1 MTAVDYLRDGR
12 AVRDVVA
19 GYTSL
24 VDQRVTA
31 GWRPY
36 LLSFMFKHLS
46 ARPEPVLAQMYDEA
60 ERFYSTFLTRVVRR
74 PASTS
79 SIGELPV
86 MIVAPDFPVG
96 KSGKPLRQVTLND
109 GLHLHGVLLVPPCSR
124 LREPVEE
131 HFRHLQ
137 PLYVRDRRRLD
148 RLDVRPIVDGAD
160 RVVEYALKSLVRRRF
175 SIDDVL
181 VLPRTRSELRD

>member
-1 MTAVDYLRDGR
+1 MTAVDYLADRR

-36 LLSFMFKHLS
+36 LLSFMFKHLP
-46 ARPEPVLAQMYDEA
+46 ARPEPVLAQMFDEA

-74 PASTS
+74 PASPR

-109 GLHLHGVLLVPPCSR
+109 GLHLHGVLLMPPCSR
-124 LREPVEE
+124 LREPGRGAL
-131 HFRHLQ
+131 FGACS
-137 PLYVRDRRRLD
+137 PSTFDDRRRLD
-148 RLDVRPIVDGAD
+148 RLDVRP
-160 RVVEYALKSLVRRRF
+160 VVTA
-175 SIDDVL
+175 SIASSS
-181 VLPRTRSELRD
+181 TA